1 MSKADKIFKIL
12 TWVSAILVG
21 LGIIF
26 IDVAHEE
33 TVYPTSEY
41 WVAKDYHHVYYKNSG
56 QIADLITSN
65 ESIKIDG
72 DEIIVTETTM
82 PWLETLGWILICVFG
97 MVLISFIICY
107 IGESEWWQR
116 ISGG

>member
-1 MSKADKIFKIL
+1 MSKGEKIFKIL
-12 TWVSAILVG
+12 GWVSAILVIIGIG
-21 LGIIF
+21 LIET
-26 IDVAHEE
+26 AKEE

-82 PWLETLGWILICVFG
+82 PWMKTLGTVLVFVFG
-97 MVLISFIICY
+97 TLLLGIICAFVF
-107 IGESEWWQR
+107 ESDWWYR
-116 ISGG
+116 ITGR

>member
-56 QIADLITSN
+56 QIAALITSN
-65 ESIKIDG
+65 ESIIIDG
-72 DEIIVTETTM
+72 AEIIVTETTM
-82 PWLETLGWILICVFG
+82 PWMKTLGTVLVFVFG
-97 MVLISFIICY
+97 TLLLGIICAFVF
-107 IGESEWWQR
+107 ESDWWQR
-116 ISGG
+116 ITGR